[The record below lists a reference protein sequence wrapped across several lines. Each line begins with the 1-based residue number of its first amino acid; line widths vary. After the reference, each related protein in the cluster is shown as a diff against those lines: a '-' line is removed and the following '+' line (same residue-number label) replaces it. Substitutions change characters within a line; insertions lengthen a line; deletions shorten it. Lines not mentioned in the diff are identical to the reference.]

1 VGKTEEIAL
10 GYYHKCALRADHT
23 VDCWSVDNSDG
34 QLGRTSGSVSDLD
47 PAPVV
52 DLSDVAELGAGF
64 LHTCAILSDRS
75 VRCWGDNQYGQLG
88 DGTNTDSIT
97 PRTVMQLQDV
107 KQVAGGEYH
116 TCAVLN
122 DGSVYCWGDN
132 RNSQLGNGTQT
143 SSSVPVRVRGF

>member
-1 VGKTEEIAL
+1 
-10 GYYHKCALRADHT
+10 
-23 VDCWSVDNSDG
+23 
-34 QLGRTSGSVSDLD
+34 
-47 PAPVV
+47 
-52 DLSDVAELGAGF
+52 
-64 LHTCAILSDRS
+64 

-88 DGTNTDSIT
+88 DGTNNDSIM
-97 PRTVMQLQDV
+97 PEPVVQLQDV

-143 SSSVPVRVRGF
+143 SSAVPVRVHGF